1 MIDHYCCNCKED
13 FYMSMDGEHCLKC
26 LPMLMSDRQWIG
38 QVTELRRKLAYAKED
53 RKQYVA
59 QLEGEGVRIIELR
72 RRLKVAE
79 EALAYIA
86 PSDDHLWMKRWVMYS
101 TKREEGELFIADM
114 AVWLEDP
121 KVIDAMKE
129 QDRKLKVAEDALEWY
144 AKSEAYA
151 DYVSKDVFGKPFVDK
166 STGLKARTALKQ
178 IREM

>member
-1 MIDHYCCNCKED
+1 
-13 FYMSMDGEHCLKC
+13 
-26 LPMLMSDRQWIG
+26 MSDVEYCG
-38 QVTELRRKLAYAKED
+38 YPVDNCLVGTTLRKERD
-53 RKQYVA
+53 
-59 QLEGEGVRIIELR
+59 ELR
-72 RRLKVAE
+72 RRLKVAVD
-79 EALAYIA
+79 ALAYFT

-101 TKREEGELFIADM
+101 TKREEGKLFIADM

-129 QDRKLKVAEDALEWY
+129 QDRKLKIAEDALEWY

-178 IREM
+178 IRGDAK